1 MKYYVL
7 NGAKKYD
14 NVQNEDKGWYHNW
27 AVVLELTNGKKYV
40 GYHSETYYWE
50 GSGWENNRYGPIY
63 WSELP
68 EDFYE
73 KYHQVGGEE
82 CSEAYEALWYRF
94 KDNNEEKVEMEK
106 ATNSKMEFLKSLETE
121 NAHSSITKEMINNMK
136 KKYDNTPVYNVKK
149 VMEWLLEGK
158 EVVYHSIGGESEEWI
173 RLDPEKPVLDGD
185 LYQYQLVEN
194 TKSKWNFKIPEY
206 SLEASS
212 REDALQKAYNLIVKN
227 PSYIVVYPEEKDV

>member
-14 NVQNEDKGWYHNW
+14 NVQNEDKGWYRDW
-27 AVVLELTNGKKYV
+27 AAVIELNGKKYV

-50 GSGWENNRYGPIY
+50 GSGWEDDHHGPTY
-63 WSELP
+63 WSDLP
-68 EDFYE
+68 KDFYE
-73 KYHQVGGEE
+73 KYYQVNEEE
-82 CSEAYEALWYRF
+82 CSGACEALWYRF

-158 EVVYHSIGGESEEWI
+158 EVVYHLIGGESEERI
-173 RLDPEKPVLDGD
+173 RLDPEKPLMKLRTIAGSVHLNIVTNFG
-185 LYQYQLVEN
+185 LLKGLV
-194 TKSKWNFKIPEY
+194 
-206 SLEASS
+206 
-212 REDALQKAYNLIVKN
+212 
-227 PSYIVVYPEEKDV
+227 